1 MTWTQEDG
9 AKTLDTRTYINVRS
23 ERNDKDEVVET
34 SFRFRAQEGDV
45 GAKKTLIKN
54 QDGSVKRE
62 IYELRFAE
70 LKDVFIESLNFYT
83 NTKDDKTFTSMLIG
97 IKSKTGK
104 EAILSLPIKSAYAD
118 DLMKKLPA
126 MDITKP
132 ITLSPYNFKG
142 DNGKMITGFSIH
154 QDGKKV
160 LSHFNTYD
168 QDGKRT
174 NEVKHGFP
182 VVSKKK
188 EDVDKMSKERRDL
201 FWETYFG
208 ETRIFLQEY
217 NEEHVIPKL
226 PKKDGREKL
235 DKVEYPEEDLGGEI
249 DF

>member
-34 SFRFRAQEGDV
+34 SFRFPAQEGDA
-45 GAKKTLIKN
+45 GAKKTVIKN
-54 QDGSVKRE
+54 KDGSIRRE
-62 IYELRFAE
+62 LYELRFAE
-70 LKDVFIESLNFYT
+70 LKDVFIESLSFYT
-83 NTKDDKTFTSMLIG
+83 TEKDGLSFTSMLIG

-104 EAILSLPIKSAYAD
+104 EATLSLPMKSAYAD
-118 DLMKKLPA
+118 DMMKKLPA
-126 MDITKP
+126 LDFTKP

-142 DNGKMITGFSIH
+142 DNDKMITGFSIH

-182 VVSKKK
+182 LPSKDMD
-188 EDVDKMSKERRDL
+188 EVNKMKDERRKL
-201 FWETYFG
+201 FWQGYFG

-235 DKVEYPEEDLGGEI
+235 DKVEYPEEEVEGEI